1 MKNDFY
7 NKSIAQK
14 YHWAQQEELL
24 LLKPYL
30 SIIGKTKNK
39 TILDIG
45 CGSGWITKIIA
56 KNAKKIIGIDT
67 SSSLIKI
74 AKDENSQKNIEYK
87 VLDAEKINQFKN
99 KFNIIISAL
108 TFQLIIPQKKLLNVL
123 KTCNLKLK
131 KNGNLVILV
140 PHPCFINQN
149 KRKYNKYI
157 VKKNFNYF
165 INPQEYI
172 VKLKSKKGALQ
183 FKTNF
188 YNLETFSTSFKKAG
202 FIIEEIIEPK
212 VTKNLI
218 AKYPNLWYFEL
229 KKPFYII
236 FNLIKK

>member
-108 TFQLIIPQKKLLNVL
+108 TFQLI
-123 KTCNLKLK
+123 
-131 KNGNLVILV
+131 
-140 PHPCFINQN
+140 
-149 KRKYNKYI
+149 
-157 VKKNFNYF
+157 
-165 INPQEYI
+165 
-172 VKLKSKKGALQ
+172 
-183 FKTNF
+183 
-188 YNLETFSTSFKKAG
+188 
-202 FIIEEIIEPK
+202 
-212 VTKNLI
+212 
-218 AKYPNLWYFEL
+218 
-229 KKPFYII
+229 
-236 FNLIKK
+236 